1 MKELK
6 NEGGGLKRENGDRR
20 TENGKW
26 RTKTIPVCCSSGSS
40 GILK

>member
-26 RTKTIPVCCSSGSS
+26 RTKTIPFCCSSGSS